1 MGCHARET
9 SRAVDVWG
17 YPHLGGTYAGEEF
30 PPEDLPQLMAVILD
44 NNSRSASSVRVL
56 FDTAGDLPVDMTRV
70 KSEYDL
76 SWYGD
81 RLLVS
86 MDDARKIADQA

>member
-1 MGCHARET
+1 
-9 SRAVDVWG
+9 
-17 YPHLGGTYAGEEF
+17 
-30 PPEDLPQLMAVILD
+30 
-44 NNSRSASSVRVL
+44 
-56 FDTAGDLPVDMTRV
+56 MTRV